1 MATKICKIG
10 LESAKKIVRFSW
22 DGGSTGY
29 GYRIQVQDTGTGYG
43 YRIQVQD
50 TGTGYVHRIWAQDM
64 GTGNGIWNRA
74 GRVMKKGDRQ
84 KGKMLRILLNEKR
97 FFGFFLE

>member
-1 MATKICKIG
+1 MG
-10 LESAKKIVRFSW
+10 
-22 DGGSTGY
+22 TGY
-29 GYRIQVQDTGTGYG
+29 GYMIRVQDTGTGYG

-50 TGTGYVHRIWAQDM
+50 TGI
-64 GTGNGIWNRA
+64 GNGIWKKA

-97 FFGFFLE
+97 NFVK

>member
-1 MATKICKIG
+1 MYQWLRRFAK
-10 LESAKKIVRFSW
+10 SAWKVPKKSCDFLGTEGVQ
-22 DGGSTGY
+22 DTGTGY
-29 GYRIQVQDTGTGYG
+29 RYRIRVQDTGTGYG
-43 YRIQVQD
+43 YRIC
-50 TGTGYVHRIWAQDM
+50 AQDM

-97 FFGFFLE
+97 FFGLFLE